1 MKRNAAM
8 SAVWGEIEKLRL
20 GLGFPERCDLALM
33 DAAFGYKVRNQR
45 YREDQDISDV
55 AASRDLKKLTDLG
68 LLEAVGEKR
77 GRHYVSGPYEI
88 LKAKVGQNQ
97 LALRL

>member
-1 MKRNAAM
+1 
-8 SAVWGEIEKLRL
+8 
-20 GLGFPERCDLALM
+20 
-33 DAAFGYKVRNQR
+33 
-45 YREDQDISDV
+45 
-55 AASRDLKKLTDLG
+55 
-68 LLEAVGEKR
+68 LEAVGEKR